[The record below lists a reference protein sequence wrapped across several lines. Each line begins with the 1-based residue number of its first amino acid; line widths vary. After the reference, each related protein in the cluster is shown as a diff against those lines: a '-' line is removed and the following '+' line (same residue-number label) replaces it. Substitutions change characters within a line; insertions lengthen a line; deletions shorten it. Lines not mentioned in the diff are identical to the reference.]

1 MNYITHSI
9 GGVGAGL
16 LVLSIT
22 GYGSNEIAQAAI
34 MSGAVLGSLFPD
46 IDHKQSY
53 ISHKAPVAS
62 LAVSTAFKHRGFLH
76 SPVFILLAGILLTAG
91 SRTMLSGSQLQLANQ
106 VITGFI
112 PGMLSHIILDSFN
125 KQGIPWLWPY
135 KKRFRLLTIR
145 TDSLMET
152 GFAVLISILI
162 GYQFIH

>member
-16 LVLSIT
+16 LALST
-22 GYGSNEIAQAAI
+22 AGHGSNEIAQAAI
-34 MSGAVLGSLFPD
+34 MSGALVGALFPD
-46 IDHKQSY
+46 IDHQQSY

-91 SRTMLSGSQLQLANQ
+91 SRSMLSGSQMLLANQ
-106 VITGFI
+106 FILGFI
-112 PGMLSHIILDSFN
+112 PGMLSHIILDTFN

-135 KKRFRLLTIR
+135 KKRFRILTIR
-145 TDSLMET
+145 TDSIFET
-152 GFAVLISILI
+152 AFALFLSALIF
-162 GYQFIH
+162 YQFIY

>member
-9 GGVGAGL
+9 GGVGTGL
-16 LVLSIT
+16 LVLAAT
-22 GYGSNEIAQAAI
+22 GHGINEIAQTAI

-62 LAVSTAFKHRGFLH
+62 LAISAAFKHRGFLH

-91 SRTMLSGSQLQLANQ
+91 SRTLLSGSPLQMAHFL
-106 VITGFI
+106 ITGFI
-112 PGMLSHIILDSFN
+112 PGMLSHIILDTFN

-135 KKRFRLLTIR
+135 KKRFRLLTIK
-145 TDSLMET
+145 TDSIMET
-152 GFAVLISILI
+152 AFALILTALI
-162 GYQFIH
+162 GYQFIR

>member
-9 GGVGAGL
+9 GGIGAGL
-16 LVLSIT
+16 LVLSAT
-22 GYGSNEIAQAAI
+22 GYGSNEIAQAAV

-46 IDHKQSY
+46 IDHQQSY

-62 LAVSTAFKHRGFLH
+62 LAASTVFKHRGFLH

-91 SRTMLSGSQLQLANQ
+91 SRTMLSGSQLLLANQ
-106 VITGFI
+106 FITGFL

-135 KKRFRLLTIR
+135 KKRFRVLSIK
-145 TDSLMET
+145 TDSIMEIA
-152 GFAVLISILI
+152 FAVLLSIPI
-162 GYQFIH
+162 GYQFI

>member
-16 LVLSIT
+16 LTLASAGHGT
-22 GYGSNEIAQAAI
+22 NEIAQTAI
-34 MSGAVLGSLFPD
+34 MSGAILGSLFPD

-62 LAVSTAFKHRGFLH
+62 FAASTVFKHRGFLH

-91 SRTMLSGSQLQLANQ
+91 SRILFSGSALQMVSLF
-106 VITGFI
+106 IKGFI
-112 PGMLSHIILDSFN
+112 PGMFSHIILDTFN

-135 KKRFRLLTIR
+135 KKRFRLLSIK
-145 TDSLMET
+145 TDSIMET
-152 GFAVLISILI
+152 VFALILTALI
-162 GYQFIH
+162 GYRFIR